1 MKAKSVIF
9 WLIKLAGAGLLAL
22 ITLTIMCF
30 FYYNPGTHISS
41 NNGAT
46 DYVWE
51 KEKFYC
57 KATEGAAYGRIDS
70 RGYNNEA
77 VPERIDILMMGS
89 SHMEAFNVSQDEN
102 AAASLNEKF
111 NGKKTVYNIGM
122 SAHKFYYCA
131 KNLSGAIVEFKP
143 AKYVVIE
150 TNTLNFNK
158 KSLDQAASGTLK
170 KIPSYDSGLLYQLQR
185 NQYFKLLYKQ
195 LKNVEETEGITVKK
209 NDEIKIEKGYQASVD
224 NLLKKLSDTCESYNC
239 KLIILYQPSLIL
251 NQDGSAD
258 TNSSKEA
265 REFFRKECELHN
277 IVFADMTDDFLN
289 NYADSKVL
297 PHGFSNTAVGQGHLN
312 KYGHKMIAE
321 KLYKIINSLEEEQ

>member
-70 RGYNNEA
+70 RGYNNKA
-77 VPERIDILMMGS
+77 VPEKIDILMMGS
-89 SHMEAFNVSQDEN
+89 SHIEAFNVSQDEN
-102 AAASLNEKF
+102 AAAMLNEKF

-131 KNLSGAIVEFKP
+131 RNLPGAIVEFKP
-143 AKYVVIE
+143 TEYVVIE

-209 NDEIKIEKGYQASVD
+209 NDEIKIEKGYWDSVD
-224 NLLKKLSDTCESYNC
+224 NLLKKLSDTSEAYNC

-265 REFFRKECELHN
+265 REFFRKECELNN
-277 IVFADMTDDFLN
+277 IVFVDMTDDFLS
-289 NYADSKVL
+289 NYVGSKVL

-321 KLYKIINSLEEEQ
+321 KLYKTINSLEEEQ